1 MHSYISHNLKNTLKD
16 KFLLPLGQT
25 DEGCLQVAD
34 FFELEHILIG
44 GDKDKL
50 ESYLKFIIQNLSSK
64 YSSEELQFII
74 NTHDKS
80 IFCEFKNLPHLYR
93 GKINSLNNQVSNL
106 RKTVINF
113 QNFFNIDSDFNIN
126 AKEQFQTKYN
136 YLKETTAQL
145 ISYINKEISKYKK
158 AVLTI
163 SNEIE
168 QVNKQQTKLISTKS
182 SHISKS

>member
-74 NTHDKS
+74 N
-80 IFCEFKNLPHLYR
+80 I
-93 GKINSLNNQVSNL
+93 SL
-106 RKTVINF
+106 K
-113 QNFFNIDSDFNIN
+113 
-126 AKEQFQTKYN
+126 
-136 YLKETTAQL
+136 
-145 ISYINKEISKYKK
+145 
-158 AVLTI
+158 
-163 SNEIE
+163 
-168 QVNKQQTKLISTKS
+168 
-182 SHISKS
+182 